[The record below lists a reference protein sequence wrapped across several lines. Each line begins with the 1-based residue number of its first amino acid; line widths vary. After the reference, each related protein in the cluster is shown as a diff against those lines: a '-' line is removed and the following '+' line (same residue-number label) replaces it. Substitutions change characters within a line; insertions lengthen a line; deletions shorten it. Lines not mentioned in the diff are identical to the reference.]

1 MIEENKTRSNL
12 VKIIILLLIALVIG
26 LFAFNIKAIKE
37 GRILTHE
44 EIIFNDYFTKNE
56 RFEIYI
62 IDENTITYS
71 DTTTDKVESYQY
83 TYSEGLISIV
93 LPEETL
99 KIIFLGTN
107 RIYFQQKN
115 KILYLHD

>member
-1 MIEENKTRSNL
+1 MIEERKTRSNL
-12 VKIIILLLIALVIG
+12 FKIFILLIIALVIG

-37 GRILTHE
+37 GRLLTHE

-56 RFEIYI
+56 KFEIYI
-62 IDENTITYS
+62 IDENTLTYTES
-71 DTTTDKVESYQY
+71 LADKTISYQY
-83 TYSEGLISIV
+83 TYSEGLITIV
-93 LPEETL
+93 LPEETF

>member
-1 MIEENKTRSNL
+1 MIEERKSRSNL
-12 VKIIILLLIALVIG
+12 FKIIILLIIALVIG
-26 LFAFNIKAIKE
+26 LFAYNIKAIKE
-37 GRILTHE
+37 GRLLTHE

-56 RFEIYI
+56 KFEIYI
-62 IDENTITYS
+62 IDENTLTYAETS
-71 DTTTDKVESYQY
+71 SEKVESYQY
-83 TYSEGLISIV
+83 TYSEGLICIV